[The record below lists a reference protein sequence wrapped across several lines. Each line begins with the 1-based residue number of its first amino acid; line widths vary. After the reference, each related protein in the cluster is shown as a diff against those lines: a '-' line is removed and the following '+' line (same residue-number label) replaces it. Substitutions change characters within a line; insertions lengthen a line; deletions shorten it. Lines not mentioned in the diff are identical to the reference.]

1 MNAEK
6 ESDLFNEA
14 FTDPYLYIYKSKHNY
29 CIIHYCSKNPFQIKT
44 IESSENLDDIIKNGI
59 EYSKKMCVPFV
70 KDKFYK

>member
-29 CIIHYCSKNPFQIKT
+29 CIVHYCSKNPFKIKT
-44 IESSENLDDIIKNGI
+44 IESSDCLDEIIKNGI
-59 EYSKKMCVPFV
+59 DHSKKIGILFI
-70 KDKFYK
+70 KNIIYE